1 MIKEYAFGLANRH
14 HFGDTN
20 DIEKY
25 AGMAQDTFMS
35 LWDYDKH
42 VVDFV
47 KEKKTLSSYD
57 GMLYMPD
64 EFILDVDG
72 TNPSNAQ
79 EKTIGLTIALDD
91 MCIPYQL
98 YFSGTGF
105 HVGIPGNAF
114 RWKPSPDLHL
124 KVKDELKAK
133 GIYEYADSSV
143 SDKTR
148 LIRVVNTL
156 NSKSKLWK
164 VPLTKGELHWT
175 IDKIQEKA
183 SSQVSTFQWNTAV
196 RDNECEPVFDALER
210 KSIASDKTFETVS
223 LGRNPDPVWYPCIQ
237 TMMEGTETGSRHQV
251 ALRIAAFLRWRYPEH
266 VVRLVMEDWRQR
278 VDRAENQGGRFTR
291 SEMDKIVTDCYQ
303 GHNGNGYN
311 YGCTDVHMD
320 KHCQS
325 TCRLYK
331 SKVSQNT
338 MDAVTMER
346 VLVEFLNKNHDP
358 IDIGAPYGQK
368 FPIYPG
374 EVVILQAPPK
384 SMKTMLLQN
393 LVTKFKRN
401 TYFVEMEMSPRQM
414 WMRFVMI
421 QNGWTEEQLKEYYS
435 QYANGISKNFNW
447 LTVDYSSCYP
457 YELHKRIQMLPNKPE
472 IVIIDHMGLLKS
484 KRQDNNMKVEEASQS
499 LMELAVQNNI
509 IVFAV
514 SEITKT
520 AFAEGM
526 NMASAKGS
534 FRIAY
539 NANKILSLTPYKDE
553 NQLIKSLHLESTA
566 NRERESL
573 DVHLPVKDALIG

>member
-20 DIEKY
+20 DVEKY

-35 LWDYDKH
+35 LWDYDAH

-47 KEKKTLSSYD
+47 KEKGSLSGYD
-57 GMLYMPD
+57 GILYMPD

-72 TNPSNAQ
+72 ANPKQA
-79 EKTIGLTIALDD
+79 KDKTIALTIELDD
-91 MCIPYQL
+91 LCVPYQI

-105 HVGIPGNAF
+105 HLGIPGNAF
-114 RWKPSPDLHL
+114 RWKPCPDLHL
-124 KVKDELKAK
+124 KVKDELKAR
-133 GIYEYADSSV
+133 GIYEYADPSV

-148 LIRVVNTL
+148 IIRIVNTL

-164 VPLTKGELHWT
+164 IPLTHSELHGT
-175 IDKIQEKA
+175 IEEIQKLA
-183 SSQVSTFQWNTAV
+183 SKKCHTFKWNTAV
-196 RDNECEPVFDALER
+196 RDNDCDPVFDVLER
-210 KSIASDKTFETVS
+210 KNKASDKVFESVS
-223 LGRNPDPVWYPCIQ
+223 LGKNPDPVWYPCIQ
-237 TMMEGTETGSRHQV
+237 TMMEGTAQGSRHQI
-251 ALRIAAFLRWRYPEH
+251 ALRVGAFLRWRYPEH
-266 VVRLVMEDWRQR
+266 IVRLVMEDWRQR
-278 VDRAENQGGRFTR
+278 VDIGTSPFTK
-291 SEMDKIVTDCYQ
+291 SEMDKIVTDCYE

-311 YGCTDVHMD
+311 YGCSDIHMD

-331 SKVSQNT
+331 SKVSQHT
-338 MDAVTMER
+338 MDAKTMEKE
-346 VLVEFLNKNHDP
+346 LVEFFTRNHNP

-393 LVTKFKRN
+393 LVNRFKRT
-401 TYFVEMEMSPRQM
+401 TYFMEMEMSPRQM

-421 QNGWTEEQLKEYYS
+421 ENKWTEEELKDYYS
-435 QYANGISKNFNW
+435 KYANGISEDFDW

-457 YELHKRIQMLPNKPE
+457 QELHKRILMLPKKPE
-472 IVIIDHMGLLKS
+472 IVVVDHMGLFKS
-484 KRQDNNMKVEEASQS
+484 QKHDNNMKVEEVSQS
-499 LMELAVQNNI
+499 LMELAVHNNI

-520 AFAEGM
+520 AFSEGM
-526 NMASAKGS
+526 NIASSKGS

-539 NANKILSLTPYKDE
+539 NANKVLSLTPFKDE
-553 NQLIKSLHLESTA
+553 NKLIKSLRLECTA

-573 DVHLPVKDALIG
+573 DLQLPVKDALIG